1 MQVPAA
7 QPSVAEV
14 VQRPAERLPTPPAD
28 LKPATQEPQPLVED
42 DLHQGRLSTSKLA
55 AKLGIKGNSVMLE
68 RLMSAG
74 YLVQQGDQHVLTDRA
89 IAAGAV
95 RVEKSRFGPYFLWPE
110 SLSL

>member
-1 MQVPAA
+1 M
-7 QPSVAEV
+7 
-14 VQRPAERLPTPPAD
+14 
-28 LKPATQEPQPLVED
+28 ED

-110 SLSL
+110 SLAL